1 MASMQQFHQPYVL
14 PSFKDA
20 VPESWRSNSA
30 PKPPASSLQTVVI
43 SSLSGNQSAGGHTD
57 LSLPLGANAGIMSQ
71 AYIKFQ
77 VSVAA
82 TNADTIRFKGS
93 QHSALA
99 LINRYTT
106 SVNGIAL
113 DTIANFDQTGSDL
126 LNHCTSND
134 YIKNDSAVV
143 MGSNVVFTATAGGGP
158 NGAGF
163 TETFCIPLF
172 GFLAGTIP
180 SYLLNGQLN
189 IGIDWNPVARAF
201 QTLTGVGPTAFT
213 ISGVQLVYDRVSP
226 SQEFIDMVKAEL
238 RGGQKFVIP
247 YVNIQ
252 NVNVGTT
259 QASNNLSVGVNYSS
273 LRSVL
278 MSQVLAADYT
288 TLANEG
294 LSLNYGMNQ
303 FQVSCDGRLLSAVT
317 FDTVGAPSLC
327 FLESQKSC
335 SRAFDSSVSDPCAY
349 TTAVNTASTV
359 QVRSYL
365 TNNFFAGCSGLR
377 VAESLAFAGTP
388 VSVLQLN
395 WNDSALPGGAVNC
408 NITLL
413 ADMQALIDDQGNITV
428 YR

>member
-30 PKPPASSLQTVVI
+30 PKPPASSLQTVVV
-43 SSLSGNQSAGGHTD
+43 SSLSASQSAGGHTD
-57 LSLPLGANAGIMSQ
+57 ISVPLGPASGIMSQ
-71 AYIKFQ
+71 AYLKFN
-77 VSVAA
+77 VAVTA

-113 DTIANFDQTGSDL
+113 DTIANFDQSAGDL

-134 YIKNDSAVV
+134 WIKNDSAVL
-143 MGSNVVFTATAGGGP
+143 MGSNVVFTASATGGIGG
-158 NGAGF
+158 GAGF

-172 GFLAGTIP
+172 GFLSGTIP

-189 IGIDWNPVARAF
+189 IGIDYNSVARAF
-201 QTLTGVGPTAFT
+201 NTVTGTGPTAFS
-213 ISGVQLVYDRVSP
+213 ISSVQLIYDRISP
-226 SQEFIDMVKAEL
+226 SQEFIDMVKSEL
-238 RGGQKFVIP
+238 RSGQKFVIP

-252 NVNVGTT
+252 NVNLVSQNG
-259 QASNNLSVGVNYSS
+259 SNNLSVGVNYSS

-278 MSQVLAADYT
+278 LSQVVSADYT

-294 LSLNYGMNQ
+294 LSVNAGMSQ

-317 FDTVGAPSLC
+317 YDTVNNPALC
-327 FLESQKSC
+327 FLEAQKAC
-335 SRAFDSSVSDPCAY
+335 GRAFDTSISDPCAY
-349 TTAVNTASTV
+349 LTAVNTASTT

-377 VAESLAFAGTP
+377 VNEQLAFAGTP
-388 VSVLQLN
+388 VSVLTVN
-395 WNDSALPGGAVNC
+395 WTVTSAPTA

-413 ADMQALIDDQGNITV
+413 ADMQALIDDQGNVTI